1 MTRQEAY
8 ALIADLTPDEKR
20 RLYELL
26 LSQRQNP
33 LPAEPLPE
41 KDQPE
46 D

>member
-20 RLYELL
+20 LLYEMLL
-26 LSQRQNP
+26 TLRQNP
-33 LPAEPLPE
+33 LPAEPPLE
-41 KDQPE
+41 KDQPA